1 MKKVIVLTLFFTL
14 LSFCSFSQTYQNV
27 TLPSAY
33 PVTLEIASE
42 FSSDEVTEGQAVKLA
57 VKTAV
62 IIDGT
67 TVIPTR
73 ALATGRVLKI
83 KESSFN
89 YAATVTIEVLT
100 ATTIEGKVIDLHGE
114 TTFKGQNKGEAVS
127 VKIGQLLDA
136 AVSNVVSVKGVRQ

>member
-1 MKKVIVLTLFFTL
+1 MKKIFVVTLFFAL
-14 LSFCSFSQTYQNV
+14 LSFCGFSQTYQNV

-33 PVTLEIASE
+33 PVMLEIASE
-42 FSSDEVTEGQAVKLA
+42 ISSDEVTEGQAIKLA

-62 IIDGT
+62 IIDGA

-89 YAATVTIEVLT
+89 YAATITIEVLT

-114 TTFKGQNKGEAVS
+114 ATFKGQNKGEAAT
-127 VKIGQLLDA
+127 VKIGQILDA
-136 AVSNVVSVKGVRQ
+136 AVSNSVSVRGVRQ